1 MIERTKVIVLGF
13 FCVAGFIQPAQALP
27 PVVEGGGS
35 EVASQNRS
43 SPSVRVSSQTILEMY
58 RQLEQLKQE
67 VRQLRGGL
75 EELDHNMEG
84 VKKRQRD
91 IYLDLDRRIL
101 PLEAKLVKAPETKP
115 EQQQMAVIIPDLDAK
130 KPINDGIGLPPSASI
145 AQTLSSDPI
154 AERKAYQQA
163 FNSLK
168 EGHYS
173 QSIEQFKG
181 FLLAYPTGEYAD
193 NGTYWLAEAYYVTR
207 AFSEAQ
213 VMFAN
218 VMSSF
223 PESMKVPD
231 ALLKRGYIA
240 YELKSWSEARKKL
253 AAVVSRFPNSSA
265 ARLAE
270 KRLLRMK
277 QEKH

>member
-1 MIERTKVIVLGF
+1 MKSAKAIMLGF
-13 FCVAGFIQPAQALP
+13 CCVAGAAQAAQPLP
-27 PVVEGGGS
+27 PVVEGGKG
-35 EVASQNRS
+35 EVVRANQSN
-43 SPSVRVSSQTILEMY
+43 PSVRVSSQTILEMY

-67 VRQLRGGL
+67 VRQLRGEI
-75 EELDHNMEG
+75 EELNHNMEG

-91 IYLDLDRRIL
+91 IYLDLDRRIQ
-101 PLEAKLVKAPETKP
+101 PLESSSAEGARIKP
-115 EQQQMAVIIPDLDAK
+115 EQQPAEIPVIPDAEKAINTGRDLPAPTAIIPQ
-130 KPINDGIGLPPSASI
+130 ASR
-145 AQTLSSDPI
+145 DPV

-173 QSIEQFKG
+173 QSIERFKE
-181 FLLAYPTGEYAD
+181 FLSTYPTGEYAD
-193 NGTYWLAEAYYVTR
+193 NATYWLAEAYYVTR

-213 VMFAN
+213 ATFGN
-218 VMSSF
+218 VLTSF
-223 PESMKVPD
+223 PESTKVPD
-231 ALLKRGYIA
+231 AMLKTGYIA
-240 YELKSWSEARKKL
+240 YELKSWKEARKKL
-253 AAVVSRFPNSSA
+253 TEVVNRFPNSSA